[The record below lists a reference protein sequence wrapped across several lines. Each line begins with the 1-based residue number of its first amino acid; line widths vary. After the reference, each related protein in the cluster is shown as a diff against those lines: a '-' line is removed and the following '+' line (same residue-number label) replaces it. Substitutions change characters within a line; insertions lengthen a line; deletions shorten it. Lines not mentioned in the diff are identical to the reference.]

1 MKRLLSLIPFCVI
14 LTLVFS
20 ACTAPAAPQPSA
32 TVFAQAVA
40 ANTPVA
46 LPTNT
51 ALPPTATATH
61 TATAT
66 NSPTATLTFTPTKT
80 HTPTVTSSPTNTA
93 TPTHTATAIP
103 SNTPTLTPT
112 RVPPTRKPATPKPSY
127 EIPPGEQGFLIQNL
141 TGTPITVR
149 AASVGGEPRE
159 FQIGVNGE
167 AFMTTPAPMIVWGI
181 VLGDGRFQSGG
192 LAVIQP
198 GQLKTVK
205 IYKIPGGSC
214 FQPECF
220 EYFPPN

>member
-1 MKRLLSLIPFCVI
+1 MRSFVCSIFSLMV
-14 LTLVFS
+14 LGLV
-20 ACTAPAAPQPSA
+20 ACTAPATPALSPTLVVIA
-32 TVFAQAVA
+32 TTVA
-40 ANTPVA
+40 SPI
-46 LPTNT
+46 
-51 ALPPTATATH
+51 PPTATNTVAPPTATH
-61 TATAT
+61 TATFTHTATHTAT
-66 NSPTATLTFTPTKT
+66 NTRTPTLTP
-80 HTPTVTSSPTNTA
+80 SPTNTA
-93 TPTHTATAIP
+93 TATSTSTSVPT
-103 SNTPTLTPT
+103 NTPTVAPT

-149 AASVGGEPRE
+149 AAGVGGEPRE

-167 AFMTTPAPMIVWGI
+167 AFMTTAAPVIVWGI

-205 IYKIPGGSC
+205 IYKIPGGDC
-214 FQPECF
+214 YQPECF